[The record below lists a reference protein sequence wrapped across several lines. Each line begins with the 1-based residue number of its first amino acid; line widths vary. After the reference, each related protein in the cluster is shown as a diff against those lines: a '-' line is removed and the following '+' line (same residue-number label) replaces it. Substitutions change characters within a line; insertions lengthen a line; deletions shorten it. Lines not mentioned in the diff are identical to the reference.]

1 MLALPRGC
9 RIEGEGFGVGDSRIG
24 RGGDGLAP
32 PPLRSDLFDVWWMAI
47 VPLGAW
53 RPAATE
59 CPDYGLRVA
68 WLEGEGAGE
77 GAFEFE
83 EGLLHGEAAAEAVE

>member
-1 MLALPRGC
+1 
-9 RIEGEGFGVGDSRIG
+9 
-24 RGGDGLAP
+24 
-32 PPLRSDLFDVWWMAI
+32 MAI